1 MRTSILRT
9 WTLSAAAGLAAL
21 ATLAVSDASANSV
34 GAVEGA
40 RANERAG
47 RALSSQDVENLRR
60 YGSNDDGYTS
70 GYVVGGPAFGVYVGP
85 GYDPDVYD
93 YDDDYDDGYYD
104 GPYGPYDD

>member
-1 MRTSILRT
+1 MRT

-21 ATLAVSDASANSV
+21 GTVAVSDVSANSV

-47 RALSSQDVENLRR
+47 RALSRQDVENLRR

-70 GYVVGGPAFGVYVGP
+70 GGYVVGGPAFGVYVGP
-85 GYDPDVYD
+85 GYGPDVYEYDD
-93 YDDDYDDGYYD
+93 YDDDADYDD
-104 GPYGPYDD
+104 GPYGPYD